1 MKAVYKTIFKLAIS
15 AVLFYFA
22 LRNVSLVELWKGLI
36 SAPVWLVLLNLFFIL
51 ISTWLMAYRW
61 ALILLKKVTF
71 KQSLLFLKCSYLASF
86 YSLVFPTT
94 LAGDALKWLPLNKIH
109 GHLGKVKIASSVL
122 VDKIVG
128 ASTFFP
134 LAFLAVI
141 VGRMLKID
149 IPEYM
154 FWIFFAFF
162 MGMVFF
168 YLFVFFFNFEK
179 IFGRFKFLNHLLN
192 IFDILKKENKLLIL
206 KSFLLSIITQTI
218 WLVPAWFNSRVF
230 GANYSLIHIAVIYP
244 IISLLLLLP
253 ISIGGW
259 GARENLSLFLFSS
272 LGYSPDKIL
281 LVSFFG
287 GLMATIS
294 ALLGGL
300 AQLF

>member
-1 MKAVYKTIFKLAIS
+1 MKTVYKTIFKLAIS
-15 AVLFYFA
+15 AILFYFA
-22 LRNVSLVELWKGLI
+22 LKNVSLIELWNGLI
-36 SAPVWLVLLNLFFIL
+36 SVPFWLVIMNLLFIL
-51 ISTWLMAYRW
+51 ISMWLMAYRW

-71 KQSLLFLKCSYLASF
+71 KETLLFLKCAFLASF
-86 YSLVFPTT
+86 YSLVFPTS
-94 LAGDALKWLPLNKIH
+94 LAGDALKWLPVTKIH

-122 VDKIVG
+122 IDKIIG

-141 VGRMLKID
+141 LGKMLNID
-149 IPEYM
+149 IPNYL
-154 FWIFFAFF
+154 FWVFLFCCI
-162 MGMVFF
+162 GMAVF
-168 YLFVFFFNFEK
+168 YLFVFFFDFEK
-179 IFGRFKFLNHLLN
+179 LFGRFKFLKNLLN
-192 IFDILKKENKLLIL
+192 IFDVLKKENKSLIF
-206 KSFLLSIITQTI
+206 KSIMFSIINQTI
-218 WLVPAWFNSRVF
+218 WLLPAWLNSEVL
-230 GANYSLIHIAVIYP
+230 GAHYSLIHIAVVYP

-259 GARENLSLFLFSS
+259 GARENLSLFLFTN